1 MPPSWGSVLKF
12 VGSFQALITENLTE
26 ANRWWEVGGRAEE
39 VVARVGACLH
49 PSPVTGL
56 GS

>member
-1 MPPSWGSVLKF
+1 MLKF
-12 VGSFQALITENLTE
+12 VGSFQALIIENLTE

-49 PSPVTGL
+49 ASPVTGL